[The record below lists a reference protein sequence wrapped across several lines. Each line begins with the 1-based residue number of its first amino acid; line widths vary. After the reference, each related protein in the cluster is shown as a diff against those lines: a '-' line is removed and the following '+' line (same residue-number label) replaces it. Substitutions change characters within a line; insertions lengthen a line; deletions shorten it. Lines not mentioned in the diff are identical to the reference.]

1 MTPPY
6 YAVPPPPP
14 PARSR
19 TGLVVAVISVV
30 AVLVVGAI
38 AVGVIFVGA
47 NLLNRATHRAGPVV
61 ESTAVT
67 STSGATVFSD
77 DFHDQTSGWTTSSL
91 PSGTTFSYGAGGYIV
106 VAKGTLD
113 HFADAPYTTPVGQIA
128 IAVTATQSTDAP
140 AGAGY
145 GVSCWRGAGAAELRY
160 DFLLTAAGEW
170 SVDRRDGGVLTRALV
185 LKQGATGAKVGSTPV
200 VVTGMCAA
208 LADGHTVRL
217 VMFAGS
223 DKVADMTDTANALP
237 DAGWQA
243 DLVLTSSEIHDSTVT
258 ITRFEVRDL
267 AR

>member
-1 MTPPY
+1 
-6 YAVPPPPP
+6 
-14 PARSR
+14 
-19 TGLVVAVISVV
+19 VVAVISVI
-30 AVLVVGAI
+30 AVLVVAAI
-38 AVGVIFVGA
+38 AVGVIVVGV
-47 NLLNRATHRAGPVV
+47 NLGKRGAHTAGPVV

-67 STSGATVFSD
+67 STSGKTVFTD
-77 DFHDQTSGWTTSSL
+77 DFRDPTSGWTTNSL

-113 HFADAPYTTPVGQIA
+113 HFADAPYTTPVAQIA

-140 AGAGY
+140 VGAGY
-145 GVSCWRGAGAAELRY
+145 GVSCWRGANATELRY

-170 SVDRRDGGVLTRALV
+170 SVDRRDGGVLTSALV
-185 LKQGATGAKVGSTPV
+185 LKQGATGAKLGSTPV
-200 VVTGMCAA
+200 VVTGMCAT

-223 DKVADMTDTANALP
+223 EMVADMTDNANELP

-258 ITRFEVRDL
+258 VTNFEVRDL